1 MSHAD
6 EIINQLTSTHI
17 TQIQTHLL
25 DWYRQ
30 NRRDLPWRR
39 EKDPYKIWVSEVMLQ
54 QTRVETVIP
63 YFERFMQRFPTL
75 SDLAAATE
83 EEVMKEWEGLGY
95 YSRIRNLHAAV
106 KEVKAKYGG
115 HVPAQKEAISQ
126 LKGVGSYTAGAVLS
140 IAYGQPEPAVDGNVM
155 RVFSRWYMIEDDIA
169 QVKTRKAMERI
180 ASRLIPPEAPGDFN
194 QALMELG
201 ATVCLPS
208 SPYCLL
214 CPVQEECQALAA
226 SRQKEFPHK
235 KKKKPPRKQQVVFLL
250 FLHEK
255 SLLVERRPANGLL
268 SNMWALPT
276 LEIAEGSDSEV
287 VIENWLQEQGLVSED
302 RQEIA
307 QLEHVF
313 SHRHWN
319 VSLQVAHCPTMALP
333 HAEPLQ
339 WWPIERFSQVAK
351 ASVYRKAFEL
361 YLEYQKHL

>member
-6 EIINQLTSTHI
+6 EIIDQLTTTHI
-17 TQIQTHLL
+17 TQIQTLLL

-63 YFERFMQRFPTL
+63 YFQRFMKRFPTL
-75 SDLAAATE
+75 TDLATASE
-83 EEVMKEWEGLGY
+83 EEVLKEWEGLGY

-106 KEVKAKYGG
+106 REVQAKYGG
-115 HVPAQKEAISQ
+115 HVPAKKEDISQ
-126 LKGVGSYTAGAVLS
+126 LKGVGPYTAGAVLS

-155 RVFSRWYMIEDDIA
+155 RVLSRWYMIEEDISQA
-169 QVKTRKAMERI
+169 KTRKTMEQI
-180 ASRLIPPEAPGDFN
+180 ASRLIPAEAPGDFN

-214 CPVQEECQALAA
+214 CPVQEECRALAA
-226 SRQKEFPHK
+226 GRPKEFPYK
-235 KKKKPPRKQQVVFLL
+235 KKKKPPRKQEVVFLL
-250 FLHEK
+250 LLHEK
-255 SLLVERRPANGLL
+255 SLLVERRPVKGLL

-276 LEIAEGSDSEV
+276 LEIAERSDSEV
-287 VIENWLQEQGLVSED
+287 VIENWLQKQGLVVND

-307 QLEHVF
+307 QLEHLF
-313 SHRHWN
+313 THRHWN
-319 VSLQVAHCPTMALP
+319 ISLQVANCATAVLP
-333 HAEPLQ
+333 HAERLH
-339 WWPIERFSQVAK
+339 WWSIERFSQVAK

>member
-1 MSHAD
+1 MSHVD
-6 EIINQLTSTHI
+6 EIINQLTTTHI

-25 DWYRQ
+25 EWYRQ

-63 YFERFMQRFPTL
+63 YFQRFMKRFPTL
-75 SDLAAATE
+75 SDLAAASE
-83 EEVMKEWEGLGY
+83 EEVLKEWEGLGY

-106 KEVKAKYGG
+106 KEVQAKYDG
-115 HVPAQKEAISQ
+115 HVPAQKEDISQ
-126 LKGVGSYTAGAVLS
+126 LKGVGPYTAGAVLS

-169 QVKTRKAMERI
+169 QMKTRKAMERI

-201 ATVCLPS
+201 ATVCLPT
-208 SPYCLL
+208 SPCCLL
-214 CPVQEECQALAA
+214 CPVQEECRALATGK
-226 SRQKEFPHK
+226 QTEFPRK
-235 KKKKPPRKQQVVFLL
+235 KKKKPPRKQQVVFFML
-250 FLHEK
+250 LHEK
-255 SLLVERRPANGLL
+255 SILVERRPKKGLL

-276 LEIAEGSDSEV
+276 IEIVEGSKSEV
-287 VIENWLQEQGLVSED
+287 VMKDWLQKQGLVIKE

-307 QLEHVF
+307 KFEHIF
-313 SHRHWN
+313 SHRHWYI
-319 VSLQVAHCPTMALP
+319 SLQVADCSTMDT
-333 HAEPLQ
+333 PLNEQ
-339 WWPIERFSQVAK
+339 LHWWPIEKFSQVAK
-351 ASVYRKAFEL
+351 ASVYRKAFAL